1 MNKMTKK
8 RTLNELR
15 QVKEYGAGTAYTSS
29 DILKTTEYPRTLSI
43 EKIKSLVN
51 TIPNDM
57 ELGEKVR
64 TLFVTNPKR
73 NTKEDTN
80 IFGKISGDS
89 YKYLIENYQTKK
101 GEEFNSWYNGL
112 TNEEKIFIT
121 SMFD

>member
-1 MNKMTKK
+1 MSEIKK

-15 QVKEYGAGTAYTSS
+15 QVKEYGGGTIYTSS
-29 DILKTTEYPRTLSI
+29 TTEYPRTLSV
-43 EKIKSLVN
+43 EKIKSLVD

-64 TLFVTNPKR
+64 MLFFTNPKR

-89 YKYLIENYQTKK
+89 YKDLIESYRNKK

>member
-1 MNKMTKK
+1 MSKIKK

-29 DILKTTEYPRTLSI
+29 SVSNTIDYPRTLSI
-43 EKIKSLVN
+43 EKIKSLVD

-64 TLFVTNPKR
+64 MLFFTNPKR
-73 NTKEDTN
+73 NVKEDTN
-80 IFGKISGDS
+80 IFGKISGDN

>member
-1 MNKMTKK
+1 MTKK

-80 IFGKISGDS
+80 IFGKISGDN